1 MKDEKI
7 FKLTQEI
14 IDECLE
20 ESMEKPEDKKKSNR
34 HKRIA

>member
-7 FKLTQEI
+7 FNLTQDI

-20 ESMEKPEDKKKSNR
+20 ESMEKPEEENSAY
-34 HKRIA
+34 KRSA